1 MNNSFNNVFPTLVGT
16 FELNDVD
23 NEILM
28 NKMDMSGNVK
38 HGLIE
43 NGVSSYVGGED
54 CFLTRLNVVDLKE
67 QILFHLNE
75 YCFQSGIAP
84 NLIINSWANV
94 LEQKGLVKRHR
105 HEKSIISG
113 AYYPQDS
120 DANLILENPNTI
132 FQMTQTNIN
141 ESIYNTEKILIK
153 PKAGLL
159 VMWPS
164 YIFHYTES
172 NDKEKRYTV
181 SFNTLDES
189 YKSALNRR

>member
-1 MNNSFNNVFPTLVGT
+1 MNNTFNNVFPTLVGT
-16 FELNDVD
+16 FELKTVN
-23 NEILM
+23 NEVLM
-28 NKMDMSGNVK
+28 NKMDMAGNVG

-54 CFLTRLNVVDLKE
+54 CFLTRLNIEDLKKE
-67 QILFHLNE
+67 ILYHLNE
-75 YCFQSGIAP
+75 YCFQAGIAP
-84 NLIINSWANV
+84 NYIINIGANV
-94 LEQKGLVKRHR
+94 LEQQGLVKRHR

-113 AYYPQDS
+113 AYYPNDS
-120 DANLILENPNTI
+120 NANLILENPNTI

-141 ESIYNTEKILIK
+141 ESIYNSEKISIK

-164 YIFHYTES
+164 HIYHYTES
-172 NDKEKRYTV
+172 NDKNKRYTV

>member
-1 MNNSFNNVFPTLVGT
+1 MNNTFNNVFPTLVGT
-16 FELNDVD
+16 FELKTVN
-23 NEILM
+23 NEVLM
-28 NKMDMSGNVK
+28 NKMDMAGNVG

-54 CFLTRLNVVDLKE
+54 CFLTRLNIEDLKKE
-67 QILFHLNE
+67 ILYHLNE
-75 YCFQSGIAP
+75 YCFQAGIAP
-84 NLIINSWANV
+84 NYIINSWANV
-94 LEQKGLVKRHR
+94 LEQQGLVKRHR
-105 HEKSIISG
+105 HEKCIISG
-113 AYYPQDS
+113 AYYPKDS

-141 ESIYNTEKILIK
+141 ESIYNSEKISIK

-164 YIFHYTES
+164 HIYHYTES
-172 NDKEKRYTV
+172 NDKNKRYTV